1 MAQVQDIAKP
11 AYTTQTNDT
20 AQPASE
26 AVKKPSDDT
35 KKSKASFD
43 ALNPVDTYR
52 EHIAEAL
59 APIVGTAA
67 TEISS
72 KIQWTQ
78 TQDKGDLMLPV
89 PALRIKGKKPNEL
102 AAEWA
107 EKVYKA
113 PGFTKITC

>member
-1 MAQVQDIAKP
+1 MEEHKATQAQDTAKP
-11 AYTTQTNDT
+11 AITTQTNYT
-20 AQPASE
+20 VQQAFRSAE
-26 AVKKPSDDT
+26 KPLDDT
-35 KKSKASFD
+35 KKLRASFD

-52 EHIAEAL
+52 KHLGEAL
-59 APIVGTAA
+59 APIAGVAA

-89 PALRIKGKKPNEL
+89 PALRIKGKKPNDL

-107 EKVYKA
+107 EKVCKA
-113 PGFTKITC
+113 